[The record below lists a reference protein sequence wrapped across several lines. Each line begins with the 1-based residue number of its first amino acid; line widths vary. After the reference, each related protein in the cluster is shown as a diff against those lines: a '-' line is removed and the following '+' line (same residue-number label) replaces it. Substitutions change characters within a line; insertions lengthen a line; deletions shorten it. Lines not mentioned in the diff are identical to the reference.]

1 MYTLFA
7 DLIFTRH
14 YCGFLK
20 AAGMDAFSL
29 DRYLPLTFP
38 VAWDEGFLMLHSLG
52 LSGDDSLI
60 NPPRKAGGISYSGK
74 SLRSHFCLYV
84 NIFSSLSQLC
94 DLLRREMKSLSYF
107 TQPAD
112 QSISVPCGQFF
123 QVYVRTLGLEGANG
137 FDGVL
142 PLVWLFS
149 PSAGLLFSL
158 WSVSTDDL
166 LHNRTCS

>member
-1 MYTLFA
+1 MRLPQSGWNGCLFIGSLFA
-7 DLIFTRH
+7 AYFSRCLRWRLSYVAFPRFIWGWFTN
-14 YCGFLK
+14 K
-20 AAGMDAFSL
+20 A
-29 DRYLPLTFP
+29 
-38 VAWDEGFLMLHSLG
+38 H
-52 LSGDDSLI
+52 
-60 NPPRKAGGISYSGK
+60 RKSRGISYSGK

-94 DLLRREMKSLSYF
+94 DLLRCDIESLSCF

-149 PSAGLLFSL
+149 PSAGLLFSS

>member
-14 YCGFLK
+14 YCGFLI

-38 VAWDEGFLMLHSLG
+38 VAWDESFLILHSLG

-60 NPPRKAGGISYSGK
+60 NPTGKAGGISYSGK
-74 SLRSHFCLYV
+74 SLRNHFCLYV

-94 DLLRREMKSLSYF
+94 DLLRCEIESLPCF
-107 TQPAD
+107 IRPAANRPIH
-112 QSISVPCGQFF
+112 Q
-123 QVYVRTLGLEGANG
+123 RTLRAIFPGIRTNARFGGSQRLWWGAAACLAFFAVCWFAVFVMICIN
-137 FDGVL
+137 
-142 PLVWLFS
+142 WW
-149 PSAGLLFSL
+149 SAS
-158 WSVSTDDL
+158 
-166 LHNRTCS
+166 